1 MVLGLSLGSTS
12 MFKLTWNKS
21 GYFSCMSQASKSYLK
36 GETAGGENGFKDGDP
51 VRLEMSFVRIIY
63 KLRKL
68 DSGRVSGD
76 ETGVELD
83 LKHLHGCHLKVTKEF
98 RLRHI

>member
-1 MVLGLSLGSTS
+1 MELGLSLRSTS

-21 GYFSCMSQASKSYLK
+21 GYFSCMSQASKSYLR
-36 GETAGGENGFKDGDP
+36 GDAAAGGKEVKDSDP
-51 VRLEMSFVRIIY
+51 VRSEMSFVTIINR
-63 KLRKL
+63 LCKL

-83 LKHLHGCHLKVTKEF
+83 LKHLHGCHLKVTE
-98 RLRHI
+98 RV